1 MAQSVKTLVLSLW
14 LIKSLLWH
22 GFSPWPRNFCMLWAW
37 PKRKK
42 KKKERERE
50 REREVKDNSKNLVL
64 SSWRRIP
71 CIGMKPISGEQVWG

>member
-1 MAQSVKTLVLSLW
+1 MAQE
-14 LIKSLLWH
+14 LLH
-22 GFSPWPRNFCMLWAW
+22 AVGMA
-37 PKRKK
+37 KK